1 MGIVEKTVDDI
12 RSMRIKGANRIA
24 LAGLKALK
32 EVAVNVG
39 FGGEFTRACNM
50 LVNARPTAVVLHN
63 LVEKIRKEKTIESI
77 NKAIYY
83 VENVGSVIG
92 TKNYK
97 IIKNNST
104 ILTHCHS
111 TDVVE
116 FFRTAYENK
125 IKFKV
130 IVTETRPLYQG
141 METAQQLSDIGI
153 HVTYI
158 TDAASGFFAKDIDTM
173 IFGCD
178 AIRREGVVNK
188 VGTYPLT
195 VLAKENKIPVYFVG
209 GAIKF
214 DKRKKF
220 AIEERSGSEVM
231 QKEMKNVEVRNPVFD
246 ATPWKFVTAVIT
258 EKGVL
263 KPKQAMRLL
272 K

>member
-12 RSMRIKGANRIA
+12 KSMRIKGANRIA

-32 EVAVNVG
+32 QVASESG
-39 FGGEFTRACNM
+39 FVGEFTRACNL
-50 LVNARPTAVVLHN
+50 LVNARPTAVVLYN

-116 FFRTAYENK
+116 FFRTVHENK

-153 HVTYI
+153 PITYI
-158 TDAASGFFAKDIDTM
+158 IDSATGFFVKDIDMM

-178 AIRREGVVNK
+178 AIRRGGVVNK

-195 VLAKENKIPVYFVG
+195 VLAKENKIPVYLVG
-209 GAIKF
+209 GTIKF

-220 AIEERSGSEVM
+220 VIEERNGSEVL
-231 QKEMKNVEVRNPVFD
+231 QKEIKNVKVRNPVFD
-246 ATPWKFVTAVIT
+246 ITPWKFVTGVIT
-258 EKGVL
+258 EKGII
-263 KPKQAMRLL
+263 KPRQAMRLL
-272 K
+272 